1 MGNKLVLPKFSLEK
15 LVSSDRKTVFDM
27 FSNFENYQKLFPQH
41 FPSVRVRSSREVTS
55 VVEEHMMLGDKELVI
70 MAKHVIDEPV
80 LHEIFVIGGDAKGTH
95 IKEQFIDHENGT
107 KIIVDV
113 DFKFKGLMKLSHL
126 FGKDKIEDIYSKI
139 IDDFSKN
146 C

>member
-15 LVSSDRKTVFDM
+15 LVSSDRKTVFDI

-41 FPSVRVRSSREVTS
+41 FPSIRVRSSREVTS

-70 MAKHVIDEPV
+70 MAKHVIDEPA

-95 IKEQFIDHENGT
+95 IKEQFIDHEDGS
-107 KIIVDV
+107 KILVDV
-113 DFKFKGLMKLSHL
+113 DFKFKGMMKISNL
-126 FGKDKIEDIYSKI
+126 FGKDTIEDNYSKI
-139 IDDFSKN
+139 FNDFLKII
-146 C
+146 

>member
-15 LVSSDRKTVFDM
+15 LVSSDRKTVFDI

-41 FPSVRVRSSREVTS
+41 FPSIRVRSSRENTS
-55 VVEEHMMLGDKELVI
+55 VVEEHLILGAKELVI
-70 MAKHVIDEPV
+70 MAKHVTDEPV

-107 KIIVDV
+107 KILIDV
-113 DFKFKGLMKLSHL
+113 DFKFKGMMKISNL
-126 FGKDKIEDIYSKI
+126 FGKDKIEDNYSKI
-139 IDDFSKN
+139 FDDFSKN